1 MCLLVNVRFDLVLDS
16 DLAIKFRR
24 AAFEKWDHK
33 KGALSNAFEEA
44 ILTWIKKNS
53 HTSLTQNSENQ
64 SRRRLRR

>member
-16 DLAIKFRR
+16 NLAIKFRR
-24 AAFEKWDHK
+24 AAFEKWNHK
-33 KGALSNAFEEA
+33 KGALSYAFEEA

-53 HTSLTQNSENQ
+53 HSRLTQKSRNR